1 MPIVSA
7 PRRKPGKRAARPKV
21 REPRREPITQPT
33 RSGPKS
39 GFDQL
44 AGRPSRSYMNCLPF
58 TRSPAMHPMT
68 RSRAPL
74 VLSLLAVV
82 AACTIRVI
90 QPAAAPAPGGGPKP
104 DSAKK
109 DLPWKPFAEVTKD
122 ARVLTGM
129 FTAYLKRENVY
140 LALKPE
146 QFDRDYLMV
155 TELSQ
160 GIGEWGID
168 GGSDVRSDLIRFHK
182 SGDHVEL
189 WVVNPYATATPNTP
203 MARTVAYSFGQSVA
217 QSFPIASVRDTT
229 NEVLVDLVPFVV
241 SDWADLNAFFQFL
254 SQFMPAPGPGPA
266 FDKERSS
273 FTSLHMFP
281 TNAEAEVRLTF
292 RSSRSFGM
300 DMVPDYRW
308 IPVGVHYSIL
318 ELPATPMRPRY
329 ADDRVGYF
337 VSAMK
342 NFSRDTAESFFVRY
356 VNRWRLEKKDPGAG
370 VSDPLKPVTYYLDH
384 TIPLEWRPYVR
395 DGILEWNR
403 AFEEAGIRNAIQVLD
418 APDDSLWSAEDARYS
433 TVRWMANNA
442 FTYAIGPSD
451 VDPRTGEI
459 LNADILVAASWIQV
473 WQGEYRDYAGPQAM
487 IREVFLEDSL
497 QRADPSGRRFQRL
510 CSYGASMAHSGA
522 LLRATLAASGAI
534 APGGPVPRE
543 YIGQALEELVMHEVG
558 HTLGLRHDFRGTA
571 AIPMDKLFDRAYT
584 ATHGTSASVMD
595 YNDPVV
601 ALDRSKQGDYY
612 SRTIGTYDRWAIKY
626 GYASVGGETPDAE
639 RPGLQAIA
647 GQAADPD
654 HVYATDEDASFG
666 GYGLDP
672 NVTRFDQTTDP
683 LAWAEERVK
692 LVNRLFDSL
701 EIRLVAPGEGYP
713 KLRNA
718 FTSLLFNR
726 WYATLVTTKYL
737 SGAYTSRDHRGG
749 PNARPA
755 FRAVP
760 AVRQREA
767 LAFIAEAGLGENAY
781 KFPPDLLN
789 KLAPARWYHWD
800 ANPFTGSRID
810 FPLHDWALALQSTL
824 INLLTDPGVLARLR
838 DAALRAI
845 DDEQVVTIPDVF
857 STLTATIWAEAGYGP
872 GARRARN
879 AGSIRRDL
887 QRQYLN
893 SLVGMVVGS
902 GRAVPEDARTVA
914 RATLGDLAAHLD
926 QALAGGGSLDA
937 YTRAHYADS
946 RERIRQ
952 ALNAQ
957 MVQTVR

>member
-21 REPRREPITQPT
+21 REPRREPITKPT

-74 VLSLLAVV
+74 LLSLLVV
-82 AACTIRVI
+82 AAACTIRVI

-122 ARVLTGM
+122 ARVSTGL
-129 FTAYLKRENVY
+129 FTAYLKRENAY

-146 QFDRDYLMV
+146 QLDHDYLMV

-160 GIGEWGID
+160 GIGELGID
-168 GGSDVRSDLIRFHK
+168 GGSDVRSDLVRFHR

-203 MARTVAYSFGQSVA
+203 MARTVAYSFGHSVA
-217 QSFPIASVRDTT
+217 QSFPIASIRDTT
-229 NEVLVDLVPFVV
+229 NEVLVDLVPFLV
-241 SDWADLNAFFQFL
+241 SDWVDLGGYFQFL
-254 SQFMPAPGPGPA
+254 AQVTPMQGPGPM

-273 FTSLHMFP
+273 FQSLRMFP
-281 TNAEAEVRLTF
+281 TNTEAEARLTF
-292 RSSRSFGM
+292 RTSRSLGM

-342 NFSRDTAESFFVRY
+342 NFSRDTAETFFVRY
-356 VNRWRLEKKDPGAG
+356 VNRWRLEKKDPSAA
-370 VSDPLKPVTYYLDH
+370 VSDPVKPIVYYLDR

-418 APDDSLWSAEDARYS
+418 APDDTLWSAEDARYS

-442 FTYAIGPSD
+442 FTYAIGP
-451 VDPRTGEI
+451 G
-459 LNADILVAASWIQV
+459 AA
-473 WQGEYRDYAGPQAM
+473 
-487 IREVFLEDSL
+487 
-497 QRADPSGRRFQRL
+497 
-510 CSYGASMAHSGA
+510 
-522 LLRATLAASGAI
+522 
-534 APGGPVPRE
+534 VPRE
-543 YIGQALEELVMHEVG
+543 YIGQALKELVMHEVG
-558 HTLGLRHDFRGTA
+558 HTLGLRHNFRGTA
-571 AIPMDKLFDRAYT
+571 AIPMEKLFDRAYT

-595 YNDPVV
+595 YNPPAI

-626 GYASVGGETPDAE
+626 GYAGVPGETPDAE
-639 RPGLQAIA
+639 RPGLKAIA
-647 GQAADPD
+647 AQASDPE
-654 HVYATDEDASFG
+654 HVFGTDEDAGFAA
-666 GYGLDP
+666 YGLDP
-672 NVTRFDQTTDP
+672 TVTRYDQTSDP
-683 LAWAEERVK
+683 LAWAKDRAT

-701 EIRLVAPGEGYP
+701 ETRLVAAGDGYP
-713 KLRNA
+713 KLRRG
-718 FTSLLFNR
+718 FQDLLFER

-737 SGAYTSRDHRGG
+737 AGAYTSRDHRGD
-749 PNARPA
+749 PNNRPP
-755 FRAVP
+755 FVAVS
-760 AVRQREA
+760 AARQRDA
-767 LAFIAEAGLGENAY
+767 LAFIADAGLGENLY
-781 KFPPDLLN
+781 RFRPELLN
-789 KLAPARWYHWD
+789 KLAPERWWHWGV
-800 ANPFTGSRID
+800 NPFREGRID
-810 FPLHDWALALQSTL
+810 FPLHDWALAFQGTL
-824 INLLTDPGVLARLR
+824 VQLLMDPQVLSRVR
-838 DAALRAI
+838 DAELRA
-845 DDEQVVTIPDVF
+845 ESRNQTVTIPDILT
-857 STLTATIWAEAGYGP
+857 TLTASVWAEAGVQGSQ
-872 GARRARN
+872 RARN
-879 AGSIRRDL
+879 TTSIRRDL
-887 QRQYLN
+887 QRLYLAR
-893 SLVGMVVGS
+893 LLRMVVTPEPGT
-902 GRAVPEDARTVA
+902 PEDARTVA
-914 RATLGDLAAHLD
+914 RATLVSLSGALGRAQAPANELDGYTQAHF
-926 QALAGGGSLDA
+926 
-937 YTRAHYADS
+937 ADS
-946 RERIRQ
+946 RQRIEQ

-957 MVQTVR
+957 VVQPLGPPPPPTR

>member
-1 MPIVSA
+1 MSLHSRLA
-7 PRRKPGKRAARPKV
+7 PAAV
-21 REPRREPITQPT
+21 T
-33 RSGPKS
+33 
-39 GFDQL
+39 
-44 AGRPSRSYMNCLPF
+44 
-58 TRSPAMHPMT
+58 
-68 RSRAPL
+68 
-74 VLSLLAVV
+74 VLTLMS
-82 AACTIRVI
+82 CTIRVI
-90 QPAAAPAPGGGPKP
+90 QPPASPGPAQAGPGGAGGGAGPGAVRP
-104 DSAKK
+104 DTGRPEV
-109 DLPWKPFAEVTKD
+109 PWKPWKDVTKD
-122 ARVLTGM
+122 TRIVSGL

-155 TELSQ
+155 TELSE
-160 GIGEWGID
+160 GIGTFLDAGTD
-168 GGSDVRSDLIRFHK
+168 LRSDLIRFHRA
-182 SGDHVEL
+182 GDHVQL

-203 MARTVAYSFGQSVA
+203 AARIVAYSFGHSVA
-217 QSFPIASVRDTT
+217 QSFPIASIRDTT
-229 NEVLVDLVPFVV
+229 NEVLIDLAPFVV
-241 SDWADLNAFFQFL
+241 SDFADLGPFFQFI
-254 SQFMPAPGPGPA
+254 SEFFHVRAGTS
-266 FDKERSS
+266 FDRERSS
-273 FTSLHMFP
+273 FQSLRMFP
-281 TNAEAEVRLTF
+281 TNTEIEARLTF
-292 RSSRSFGM
+292 RTSGYLGIETLA
-300 DMVPDYRW
+300 DYRY
-308 IPVGVHYSIL
+308 IPLGVHYSIL
-318 ELPATPMRPRY
+318 QLPDVPMRPRY

-337 VSAMK
+337 IAAMK
-342 NFSRDTAESFFVRY
+342 NYSRDTAETFFVRY
-356 VNRWRLEKKDPGAG
+356 VNRWRLEKKDPNAA
-370 VSDPLKPVTYYLDH
+370 VSEPVKPIVFYLDR
-384 TIPLEWRPYVR
+384 TIPLDWRPYVR
-395 DGILEWNR
+395 DGILEWNK
-403 AFEEAGIRNAIQVLD
+403 AFEEAGFKNAIQVLD
-418 APDDSLWSAEDARYS
+418 APDDTLWSAEDARYS
-433 TVRWMANNA
+433 TVRWMADNDA
-442 FTYAIGPSD
+442 TYAIGPSD

-459 LNADILVAASWIQV
+459 LNADILFTASWIQA
-473 WQGEYRDYAGPQAM
+473 WQGEYHEWTGPQAM
-487 IREVFLEDSL
+487 ISEVFREDSL
-497 QRADPSGRRFQRL
+497 LRADPAGGGVRFRRL
-510 CSYGASMAHSGA
+510 CSYSEGLAQ
-522 LLRATLAASGAI
+522 RATLVRAALVAQGVI
-534 APGGPVPRE
+534 APGAPVPRE
-543 YIGQALEELVMHEVG
+543 YIGQALKEVVMHEVG
-558 HTLGLRHDFRGTA
+558 HTLGLRHNFRGSS
-571 AIPMDKLFDRAYT
+571 AIPNGKLFDRQFT

-737 SGAYTSRDHRGG
+737 SGAYTSRDHRGD

-845 DDEQVVTIPDVF
+845 DDEQVVTIPDVL

-914 RATLGDLAAHLD
+914 RATLGDLAARLD

>member
-1 MPIVSA
+1 M
-7 PRRKPGKRAARPKV
+7 
-21 REPRREPITQPT
+21 
-33 RSGPKS
+33 
-39 GFDQL
+39 
-44 AGRPSRSYMNCLPF
+44 
-58 TRSPAMHPMT
+58 
-68 RSRAPL
+68 
-74 VLSLLAVV
+74 
-82 AACTIRVI
+82 
-90 QPAAAPAPGGGPKP
+90 
-104 DSAKK
+104 
-109 DLPWKPFAEVTKD
+109 PWKPWKDVTKD
-122 ARVLTGM
+122 TRIVSGL

-155 TELSQ
+155 TELSE
-160 GIGEWGID
+160 GIGTFLDAGTD
-168 GGSDVRSDLIRFHK
+168 LRSDLIRFHRA
-182 SGDHVEL
+182 GDHVQL

-203 MARTVAYSFGQSVA
+203 AARIVAYSFGHSVA
-217 QSFPIASVRDTT
+217 QSFPIASIRDTT
-229 NEVLVDLVPFVV
+229 NEVLIDLAPFVV
-241 SDWADLNAFFQFL
+241 SDFADLGPFFQFI
-254 SQFMPAPGPGPA
+254 SEFFHVRAGTS
-266 FDKERSS
+266 FDRERSS
-273 FTSLHMFP
+273 FQSLRMFP
-281 TNAEAEVRLTF
+281 TNTEIEARLTF
-292 RSSRSFGM
+292 RTSGYLGIETLA
-300 DMVPDYRW
+300 DYRY
-308 IPVGVHYSIL
+308 IPLGVHYSIL
-318 ELPATPMRPRY
+318 QLPDVPMRPRY

-337 VSAMK
+337 IAAMK
-342 NFSRDTAESFFVRY
+342 NYSRDTAETFFVRY
-356 VNRWRLEKKDPGAG
+356 VNRWRLEKKDPNAA
-370 VSDPLKPVTYYLDH
+370 VSEPVKPIVFYLDR
-384 TIPLEWRPYVR
+384 TIPLDWRPYVR
-395 DGILEWNR
+395 DGILEWNK
-403 AFEEAGIRNAIQVLD
+403 AFEEAGFKNAIQVLD
-418 APDDSLWSAEDARYS
+418 APDDTLWSAEDARYS
-433 TVRWMANNA
+433 TVRWMADNDA
-442 FTYAIGPSD
+442 TYAIGPSD

-459 LNADILVAASWIQV
+459 LNADILFTASWIQA
-473 WQGEYRDYAGPQAM
+473 WQGEYHEWTGPQAM
-487 IREVFLEDSL
+487 ISEVFREDSL
-497 QRADPSGRRFQRL
+497 LRADPAGGGVRFRRL
-510 CSYGASMAHSGA
+510 CSYSEGLAQ
-522 LLRATLAASGAI
+522 RATLVRAALVAQGVI
-534 APGGPVPRE
+534 APGAPVPRE
-543 YIGQALEELVMHEVG
+543 YIGQALKEVVMHEVG
-558 HTLGLRHDFRGTA
+558 HTLGLRHNFRGSS
-571 AIPMDKLFDRAYT
+571 AIPNGKLFDRQFT

-737 SGAYTSRDHRGG
+737 SGAYTSRDHRGD

-845 DDEQVVTIPDVF
+845 DDEQVVTIPDVL

-914 RATLGDLAAHLD
+914 RATLGDLAARLD

>member
-1 MPIVSA
+1 MSLHSRLA
-7 PRRKPGKRAARPKV
+7 PAAV
-21 REPRREPITQPT
+21 T
-33 RSGPKS
+33 
-39 GFDQL
+39 
-44 AGRPSRSYMNCLPF
+44 
-58 TRSPAMHPMT
+58 
-68 RSRAPL
+68 
-74 VLSLLAVV
+74 VLTLMS
-82 AACTIRVI
+82 CTIRVI
-90 QPAAAPAPGGGPKP
+90 QPPASPGPAQAGPGGAGGGAGPGAVRP
-104 DSAKK
+104 DTGRPEV
-109 DLPWKPFAEVTKD
+109 PWKPWKDVTKD
-122 ARVLTGM
+122 TRIVSGL
-129 FTAYLKRENVY
+129 FTAYLKRENLY

-155 TELSQ
+155 TELSE
-160 GIGEWGID
+160 GIGTFLDAGTD
-168 GGSDVRSDLIRFHK
+168 LRSDLIRFHRA
-182 SGDHVEL
+182 GDHVQL

-203 MARTVAYSFGQSVA
+203 AARIVAYSFGHSVA
-217 QSFPIASVRDTT
+217 QSFPIASIRDTT
-229 NEVLVDLVPFVV
+229 NEVLIDLAPFVV
-241 SDWADLNAFFQFL
+241 SDFADLGPFFQFI
-254 SQFMPAPGPGPA
+254 SEFFHVRAGTS
-266 FDKERSS
+266 FDRERSS
-273 FTSLHMFP
+273 FQSLRMFP
-281 TNAEAEVRLTF
+281 TNTEIEARLTF
-292 RSSRSFGM
+292 RTSGYLGIETLA
-300 DMVPDYRW
+300 DYRY
-308 IPVGVHYSIL
+308 IPLGVHYSIL
-318 ELPATPMRPRY
+318 QLPDVPMRPRY

-337 VSAMK
+337 IAAMK
-342 NFSRDTAESFFVRY
+342 NYSRDTAETFFVRY
-356 VNRWRLEKKDPGAG
+356 VNRWRLEKKDPNAA
-370 VSDPLKPVTYYLDH
+370 VSEPVKPIVFYLDR
-384 TIPLEWRPYVR
+384 TIPLDWRPYVR
-395 DGILEWNR
+395 DGILEWNK
-403 AFEEAGIRNAIQVLD
+403 AFEEAGFKNAIQVLD
-418 APDDSLWSAEDARYS
+418 APDDTLWSAEDARYS
-433 TVRWMANNA
+433 TVRWMADNDA
-442 FTYAIGPSD
+442 TYAIGPSD

-459 LNADILVAASWIQV
+459 LNADILFTASWIQA
-473 WQGEYRDYAGPQAM
+473 WQGEYHEWTGPQAM
-487 IREVFLEDSL
+487 ISEVFREDSL
-497 QRADPSGRRFQRL
+497 LRADPAGGGVRFRRL
-510 CSYGASMAHSGA
+510 CSYSEGLAQ
-522 LLRATLAASGAI
+522 RATLVRAALVAQGVI
-534 APGGPVPRE
+534 APGAPVPRE
-543 YIGQALEELVMHEVG
+543 YIGQALKEVVMHEVG
-558 HTLGLRHDFRGTA
+558 HTLGLRHNFRGSS
-571 AIPMDKLFDRAYT
+571 AIPNGKLFDRQFT

-737 SGAYTSRDHRGG
+737 SGAYTSRDHRGD
-749 PNARPA
+749 PNSRPA

-845 DDEQVVTIPDVF
+845 DDEQVVTIPDVL

-914 RATLGDLAAHLD
+914 RATLGDLAARLD